1 MISNM
6 FLNKSF
12 RSLEAQDT
20 FNLPI
25 DFPFFLS
32 QLYFNLDLC
41 FSIKLLVVIPIIQ
54 IQQKV
59 INLISYI

>member
-6 FLNKSF
+6 FLNKYF
-12 RSLEAQDT
+12 GSLEARDT
-20 FNLPI
+20 FNLPR
-25 DFPFFLS
+25 DFFFLS

-54 IQQKV
+54 IQQEV